1 MNELIQKVWAKK
13 ITEQLERNTKILSSL
28 TQERQREELAKMN
41 KRIVEARDQIKEMTI
56 EELAEILVAFENK
69 VDEQEKA
76 IKRQDEQIKNL
87 DKIKDIIVE
96 EYGLYEY

>member
-28 TQERQREELAKMN
+28 TQERQREELVKMN